1 MESELER
8 ILGKTRLEMIEKMSL
23 NSKLSTLREVSE
35 GMPNGADLAVLQR
48 HIVKVM
54 SEQRSSFD
62 FATLSIAPEAYD
74 VLISDIT
81 PGDLTKI
88 GEELESTALSET
100 EAEPAFPV
108 MGIVFGNGQR
118 IFVPLIVA
126 KRGKS
131 INVNFLYD
139 TGSPNSY
146 LRRETLAA
154 LGFGENTPSETNVVI
169 HGTALTVYL
178 SSNHFENVDLL
189 GQDFFRAIRGL
200 VTIDYPMSI
209 VQITT
214 K

>member
-8 ILGKTRLEMIEKMSL
+8 ILGKTRLEMIEKMSP

-169 HGTALTVYL
+169 HGTALTVYI